1 MQKKN
6 LVLVSL
12 GHLSCDINAGALP
25 AALPFVRSAYH
36 LDYQA
41 TGGLMLAFSCLSSIL
56 QPLLGWLADR
66 HSKPWFIPLG
76 VLLAG
81 CGMAMIGFLGNYWA
95 IFTAIIIS
103 GIGSAFFHPEG
114 ARFVNR
120 ITGKRKGA
128 AMSVFSIGGNAGFIV
143 GPLFVSIFVG
153 WLGLA
158 GMSVFGILAFCT
170 ASVLFYQISRLTPQS
185 DIPVTPPRK
194 VESIVPQ
201 DVEAEELD
209 SAIGNDAI
217 KEGKNNWREFSK
229 LMLVIISRSITFVG
243 CNTFI
248 PLYLVNALGR
258 TASAGAFALIVFG
271 ACGVAFNILGG
282 LLGDR
287 IGYVPTIRIA
297 FSLMGLFSLLFA
309 FADNIVL
316 AYLLLPFM
324 AMTVYMPFSAQV
336 VLGQKL
342 LARNI
347 GFASGITLGL
357 ATTLGGIMQPVLG
370 WIADQY
376 GLHAIFFSLACVGLF
391 GGIMS
396 WSLANKRELS

>member
-25 AALPFVRSAYH
+25 ASLPFVRSAYN

-56 QPLLGWLADR
+56 QPLLGLLSDK

-81 CGMAMIGFLGNYWA
+81 CGMTLLGFLGNYWT

-114 ARFVNR
+114 ARFANM
-120 ITGKRKGA
+120 IAGKRKGA
-128 AMSVFSIGGNAGFIV
+128 AMSFFSIGGNAGFIL
-143 GPLFVSIFVG
+143 GPLFVTIFVG
-153 WLGLA
+153 SFGLG
-158 GMSVFGILAFCT
+158 GMSVFGILALCT
-170 ASVLFYQISRLTPQS
+170 ASILLVQILRLPASTIKTEIKPSPSESVLPA
-185 DIPVTPPRK
+185 
-194 VESIVPQ
+194 
-201 DVEAEELD
+201 DVEAEELET
-209 SAIGNDAI
+209 AQKPAP
-217 KEGKNNWREFSK
+217 EAKNNWREFSK
-229 LMLVIISRSITFVG
+229 LILVIISRSITFVG

-248 PLYLVNALGR
+248 PLYLVNAFGQSD
-258 TASAGAFALIVFG
+258 SAGGIALIIFG
-271 ACGVAFNILGG
+271 AFGVGFNILGG
-282 LLGDR
+282 MLGDR

-297 FSLMGLFSLLFA
+297 FSLMGPFVFLFGLI
-309 FADNIVL
+309 DNIIL
-316 AYLLLPFM
+316 AYLLLPCV

-342 LARNI
+342 LSRNI

-357 ATTLGGIMQPVLG
+357 ATTLGGMMQPVLG
-370 WIADQY
+370 WIADNY
-376 GLHAIFFSLACVGLF
+376 GLHSIFFSIACVGLVGAMF
-391 GGIMS
+391 S
-396 WSLANKRELS
+396 WLLNNHKERG